1 MSSLFL
7 HTPEIKKAP
16 SKDNCRF
23 RALAVFAALGL
34 GFTVISLRLV
44 HIQLF
49 EHEKYLSMA
58 TTVHTLRKILP
69 AKRGQ
74 ILDCKNVPL
83 AQSFLTYRVRLDGMN
98 IQEPPLTIK
107 ELEKI
112 LGMEKD
118 ALLRN
123 FRRMDRAYLLAKG
136 IQEEKMQRLEEF
148 EREKLKEWKKKKL
161 PAQRFLTFEEEYSR
175 IYPCGREAAQLIG
188 YLDENGKGASGIEK
202 ALNSFLE
209 GTPGERWIE
218 KDVFGKEIAA
228 YRGLEVKPVDGLNI
242 SLTLDSII
250 QHIVEEGI
258 DRIEKEFSP
267 NGIVAVVM
275 NPKTG
280 EILAMA
286 QRPSFDP
293 NKRQNWNMISL
304 KNKSLTDPV
313 EPGSIFKIVTLSAV
327 LEEKLFSL
335 DESYINCENG
345 TFFYGG
351 KILHDSHPHGI
362 LSIREIVMKSS
373 NIGFAKMGLELGEN
387 RLYRYARAFGF
398 GEQTGMLPGQ
408 GESAGILQPPR
419 LWSKLSITRIP
430 IGQEIAVTPIQMV
443 RAMAAIANHGYLVK
457 PLIVKEIRDHQGKIV
472 QSFSPHILRRV
483 ISEKTAKLVTS
494 ALVSVVSP
502 KGTGAKAAVLG
513 FTVAGK
519 TGTAQKAVH
528 GNYIKGK
535 YISSFIGFL
544 PADDPEFVL
553 MIMVDEPHGSQYY
566 AASVAAPAFSS
577 IATDIAQAL
586 NLTPQCVPAQAVRIE
601 KDKE

>member
-1 MSSLFL
+1 MNSVFL
-7 HTPEIKKAP
+7 QPPRTKKNP
-16 SKDNCRF
+16 QKDNPRV
-23 RALAVFAALGL
+23 RALIVFVLLGL
-34 GFTVISLRLV
+34 GFTVISLRLIY
-44 HIQLF
+44 IQLIN
-49 EHEKYLSMA
+49 HEKFMSMA
-58 TTVHTLRKILP
+58 TTIHSVRKILP

-98 IQEPPLTIK
+98 VQEPTVTIK
-107 ELEKI
+107 QLERI
-112 LGMEKD
+112 LGLKED
-118 ALLRN
+118 SLLQN

-136 IQEEKMQRLEEF
+136 IQEEKMQLLGEF
-148 EREKLKEWKKKKL
+148 QKGKLREWKKKRL
-161 PAQRFLTFEEEYSR
+161 PAQNFLTFEEEYSR

-202 ALNSFLE
+202 ALNSFLQ

-228 YRGLEVKPVDGLNI
+228 YRGLEVKPIDGLNVI
-242 SLTLDSII
+242 LTLDSVI

-258 DRIEKEFSP
+258 DRVEKEFSP

-293 NKRQNWNMISL
+293 NKRQEWAIASTR
-304 KNKSLTDPV
+304 NKSLTDPV

-335 DESYINCENG
+335 DDSYINCENG
-345 TFFYGG
+345 AFFYGG
-351 KILHDSHPHGI
+351 KILHDSHPYGI
-362 LSIREIVMKSS
+362 LSVREIVMKSS

-398 GEQTGMLPGQ
+398 GEQSGMLSGQ
-408 GESAGILQPPR
+408 GESSGILYPPR

-443 RAMAAIANHGYLVK
+443 RAMAAIANHGYLIK
-457 PLIVKEIRDHQGKIV
+457 PMIVKEIRDQQGKII
-472 QSFSPHILRRV
+472 QSFSPNIVRRV
-483 ISEKTAKLVTS
+483 VSDRTAKLATS
-494 ALVSVVSP
+494 ALVSVISP
-502 KGTGAKAAVLG
+502 KGTGAKAAVTG

-519 TGTAQKAVH
+519 TGTAQKAIH

-544 PADDPEFVL
+544 PAEDPEFVL

-566 AASVAAPAFSS
+566 AASVAAPAFSV
-577 IATDIAQAL
+577 IASDIAQAL
-586 NLTPQCVPAQAVRIE
+586 NLTPQCVPAQAIRIE
-601 KDKE
+601 KNK